1 MKKIIFINIL
11 ILIIY
16 GCSSTNERIAPINAY
31 LKEVI
36 DPNDSILIITN
47 KINNNYTLDLW
58 KERVSF
64 KDANMEVVE
73 SVDEN
78 PRIFEEKYWNE
89 INKKYR
95 NQNNDSLWLRNSLWQ
110 QKEFKNFKVKLMTEK
125 NFPRPYSYNQYMD
138 KIPEIAAFSFSQA
151 MIYKKIYAVFAISE
165 TTTGRQFINPRS
177 FVIMKKEKGK
187 WKLVK
192 EITDGAYY

>member
-78 PRIFEEKYWNE
+78 PRIFEEKYWNLV
-89 INKKYR
+89 
-95 NQNNDSLWLRNSLWQ
+95 SS
-110 QKEFKNFKVKLMTEK
+110 F
-125 NFPRPYSYNQYMD
+125 
-138 KIPEIAAFSFSQA
+138 FSS
-151 MIYKKIYAVFAISE
+151 
-165 TTTGRQFINPRS
+165 
-177 FVIMKKEKGK
+177 
-187 WKLVK
+187 
-192 EITDGAYY
+192 